1 MVMMIL
7 FTKQIYTQNHITTSI
22 LQEHMYVSAQ
32 NILDG
37 HKKLKKLLLFSS
49 TAESWGW
56 NQIRIRCCLNYLNF
70 YKENVIIYYL

>member
-1 MVMMIL
+1 METSQNHYVKPSKIDAEGCIIMIL

-37 HKKLKKLLLFSS
+37 HKKLKKLLLFGS
-49 TAESWGW
+49 TAESWD
-56 NQIRIRCCLNYLNF
+56 
-70 YKENVIIYYL
+70 